1 MVPALL
7 VLLGIGLLTAE
18 PVIAQ
23 QNNTPMVFGMSLP
36 LSGPRA
42 ASGEQLKAGAEAC
55 LLAANANVR
64 LEVHDDGGDP
74 ARAAANTRAM
84 AAQPNVLL
92 VLGGG
97 DTEVTSAVIP
107 VLEEAHLTMIG
118 AVTGAESVR
127 QGRMAYLFHARASH
141 LDESAEIIKQLFEL
155 GIGEIAVVYANT
167 AFGREGLE
175 GMRIEASRLAL
186 RLVVAALPASGAFD
200 EVVKS
205 VASAA
210 SSAVVLITSHD
221 QAARFIRDLRQTGA
235 RPRFVGLSAVSA
247 ERLGVE
253 LGEVARGI
261 GITQVVPLPWGTKL
275 VLVRDYHAAL
285 KAHGSSVPGF
295 DSLEGC
301 VYARIGAEALKRVG
315 RGPTRAKVYAALDK
329 GTFDLGGHA
338 IRFGSAEAPRQGTH
352 FVEMTVIGA
361 DRRITR

>member
-1 MVPALL
+1 MVSALL
-7 VLLGIGLLTAE
+7 VLVGIGLLTAR
-18 PVIAQ
+18 PVSAQ
-23 QNNTPMVFGMSLP
+23 QSNAPVVVGISLP

-42 ASGEQLKAGAEAC
+42 ASGAQLKAGAEAC
-55 LLAANANVR
+55 LVAANANVR

-84 AAQPNVLL
+84 AAQSNVLL

-97 DTEVTSAVIP
+97 DTEVTAAVMP
-107 VLEEAHLTMIG
+107 VLEDAHLPMIG

-127 QGRMAYLFHARASH
+127 QGGTPYLFHARASH
-141 LDESAEIIKQLFEL
+141 LDEGAALTKQLYEL
-155 GIGEIAVVYANT
+155 GIGEITVVYADS

-186 RLVVAALPASGAFD
+186 RLVEAALPASGAFD
-200 EVVKS
+200 GVVKS
-205 VASAA
+205 VARAA
-210 SSAVVLITSHD
+210 LPAVVLITSHD
-221 QAARFIRDLRQTGA
+221 QAARFIRDLRQTGT

-247 ERLGVE
+247 ERLGAE
-253 LGEVARGI
+253 LGELARGI

-275 VLVRDYHAAL
+275 ELVRDYHAAL
-285 KAHGSSVPGF
+285 KTHGSGVPGY

-301 VYARIGAEALKRVG
+301 IYARIGAEAIKRAG

-329 GTFDLGGHA
+329 GIFDLGGHA
-338 IRFGSAEAPRQGTH
+338 IRFGSAEAQRQGTR

-361 DRRITR
+361 YGRITR